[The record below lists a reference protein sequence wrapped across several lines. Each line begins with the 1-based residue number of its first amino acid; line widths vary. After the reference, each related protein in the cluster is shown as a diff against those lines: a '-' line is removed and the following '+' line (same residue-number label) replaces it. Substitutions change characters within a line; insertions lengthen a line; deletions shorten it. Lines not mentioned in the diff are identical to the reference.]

1 MKMPS
6 PLALLA
12 LCSLVMLPLT
22 RHEAAAQ
29 PTSVTVRVDPRV
41 ELVSIMFRLAGNPE
55 YNQNRLTSYID
66 DIEAY
71 FGTFRDHPAIAFA
84 RGLSQGKG
92 IGFDACMSM
101 AIHLTDV
108 SSLAARVSFDST
120 SHLPS
125 RWGRDDARAFIE
137 HAQTFVE
144 DTHFEAFLEQHQ
156 PLYDLAESR
165 MRQLLT
171 NHVDLAWFGE
181 FFGEQPGADFVIA
194 IGLSNGGA
202 NYGPK
207 YLAPD
212 GSEELYAVMGV
223 WLTDEEGLPRFDA
236 SITGT
241 LIHEFSHSYVNPVMG
256 KHFGAMREAAET
268 VHAAVASQMARQ
280 QYGQWSIMM
289 NESLVRAAVV
299 RYFLKQ
305 QGPEAAAEEI
315 DRQKQKYF
323 VWIDEL
329 SDLLGQYET
338 NRTTY
343 PTFESFLPQVAT
355 FYNDLAPRI
364 TDLVQQFEID
374 AQRPKVVEATPPNG
388 ARDVDP
394 ALTEII
400 FRFDR
405 PMNTGSYSVVIG
417 DDGREHYPEVAEA
430 GFDETGTVFTMRV
443 TLKPNW
449 RYTFSLNSP
458 TGGAFRSQ
466 DGTPLAF
473 YPVEFQTGSM
483 QDEP

>member
-1 MKMPS
+1 
-6 PLALLA
+6 
-12 LCSLVMLPLT
+12 
-22 RHEAAAQ
+22 
-29 PTSVTVRVDPRV
+29 
-41 ELVSIMFRLAGNPE
+41 MFRLAGNPE

-71 FGTFRDHPAIAFA
+71 FGTFRDHPTIAFA

-108 SSLAARVSFDST
+108 SSLDARVSFDTT

-125 RWGRDDARAFIE
+125 RWGRDDARAFVE
-137 HAQTFVE
+137 HARTFAE
-144 DTHFEAFLEQHQ
+144 DTHFETFLEQHQ

-223 WLTDEEGLPRFDA
+223 WLTDDEGLPRFDA

-256 KHFGAMREAAET
+256 KHFGAMRKAAET
-268 VHAAVASQMARQ
+268 VHAAVALQMARQ

-329 SDLLGQYET
+329 SDLLGQYEAD
-338 NRTTY
+338 RDTY
-343 PTFESFLPQVAT
+343 PTFESFLPNVVR

-364 TDLVQQFEID
+364 TDLVQQFNDETD
-374 AQRPKVVEATPPNG
+374 AQRP
-388 ARDVDP
+388 
-394 ALTEII
+394 
-400 FRFDR
+400 
-405 PMNTGSYSVVIG
+405 
-417 DDGREHYPEVAEA
+417 
-430 GFDETGTVFTMRV
+430 
-443 TLKPNW
+443 
-449 RYTFSLNSP
+449 
-458 TGGAFRSQ
+458 
-466 DGTPLAF
+466 
-473 YPVEFQTGSM
+473 
-483 QDEP
+483 